1 MNSKHK
7 SSRLRQIPA
16 YWADFTPKSFLSH
29 CLNTYY
35 SSLHSFSLLF
45 LFLFSVLSLAPTTA
59 QFAVASEIDLGKALE
74 KNITIGNP
82 IWLNDGETKFFS
94 VFNAD
99 QSGQPKGGAIILHD
113 ADSHPARPEVIQ
125 PLHGNLPKHGW
136 ATISI
141 QLPPLKQLSEYNNNQ
156 ALIRRR
162 IESAVNHLRTSGYN
176 NIVLIGHGTG
186 AMAATNYL
194 AAGSTE
200 FIRALVAISLGVLNT
215 KEKKDSIPA
224 KLENVKLPILDVYGS
239 NDLSYIT
246 SSAKRRALAS
256 KLSGDAATR
265 ANTIEPYR
273 RSVMAV
279 GSGQKAQGY
288 IAYRQIKVEGA
299 DHDFSGTENILTK
312 RIIGWLERHA
322 KGVAVSS
329 PR

>member
-1 MNSKHK
+1 M
-7 SSRLRQIPA
+7 
-16 YWADFTPKSFLSH
+16 PKTFLSH
-29 CLNTYY
+29 CLNKHYLTP
-35 SSLHSFSLLF
+35 HRFSLLI
-45 LFLFSVLSLAPTTA
+45 LFIFSLSWLAPGTGK
-59 QFAVASEIDLGKALE
+59 FAAASEIKLGKALE
-74 KNITIGNP
+74 KMITVGDP
-82 IWLNDGETKFFS
+82 VWLNDGEAKFFS
-94 VFNAD
+94 VFNTD

-113 ADSHPARPEVIQ
+113 ADSHPAKPEVIQ
-125 PLHGNLPKHGW
+125 PLHNNLPMHGW
-136 ATISI
+136 ATLSI
-141 QLPPLKQLSEYNNNQ
+141 QIPRLKQLSEYNGNQ
-156 ALIRRR
+156 ALIKRR
-162 IESAVNHLRTSGYN
+162 IESAVNHLRNSGYN

-200 FIRALVAISLGVLNT
+200 FIRALIAISLGVLDT
-215 KEKKDSIPA
+215 EDKKDAIPA
-224 KLENVKLPILDVYGS
+224 KLEKVKLPILDIYGS
-239 NDLSYIT
+239 NDLSYVT
-246 SSAKRRALAS
+246 ASARSRALAA

-273 RSVMAV
+273 RSAMAV

-299 DHDFSGTENILTK
+299 DHDFSGADKILTK